1 MMLRVAAE
9 HIRAICAHAQST
21 YPQECC
27 GLLLSKLSQD
37 GKILV
42 DAIATENV
50 WNAQAVE
57 SFSKID
63 TKWQLS
69 DNKSTHYT
77 IAPEEILR
85 VQKESR
91 DRQLDIIGIYH
102 SHPDHPAIPSEF
114 DRVCAWQAYSYIIVS
129 VPQGKAGELQSW
141 CLDDNHQFQPEE
153 IIVDRL
159 I

>member
-1 MMLRVAAE
+1 MLRVAAE

-27 GLLLSKLSQD
+27 GLLLGKLSQD
-37 GKILV
+37 GKILI

-50 WNAQAVE
+50 WSAQAVE
-57 SFSKID
+57 SFSQID

-129 VPQGKAGELQSW
+129 VPQGKADELQSW
-141 CLDDNHQFQPEE
+141 CLDDNHQFQPQE

>member
-1 MMLRVAAE
+1 MLRVTAE

-27 GLLLSKLSQD
+27 GLLLGKLSQD
-37 GKILV
+37 GKILIE
-42 DAIATENV
+42 AIATENV
-50 WNAQAVE
+50 WSAQAVE
-57 SFSKID
+57 SFSQID

-69 DNKSTHYT
+69 ENKSTHYT

-91 DRQLDIIGIYH
+91 DRHLDIIGIYH

-141 CLDDNHQFQPEE
+141 CLDDNHQFQPQE